1 MSPFMAPLETIR
13 DVRDTRGQELIIDP
27 ETGGRGRPSS
37 YRFPKVGLGWGLPF
51 AANYDEIEVGPLP
64 GSRTANHK
72 GLQTMKRAGLLL
84 FILSIALLDSSV
96 IEAADIDHG
105 RQLAR
110 RWCVSCHLVAGN
122 QCQTT
127 TEAPPFATVARK
139 PDFNVNR
146 LASFLLNP
154 YPRMPN
160 MSLTRPEAADI
171 AAYIGSLR
179 K

>member
-1 MSPFMAPLETIR
+1 MDCKA
-13 DVRDTRGQELIIDP
+13 ELMW
-27 ETGGRGRPSS
+27 ERQT
-37 YRFPKVGLGWGLPF
+37 
-51 AANYDEIEVGPLP
+51 
-64 GSRTANHK
+64 TK
-72 GLQTMKRAGLLL
+72 GDQMTKRASLLL
-84 FILSIALLDSSV
+84 FIFSIAVLESTAV
-96 IEAADIDHG
+96 MAADINHG

-110 RWCVSCHLVAGN
+110 RWCVSCHLVADN
-122 QCQTT
+122 QRKTT
-127 TEAPPFATVARK
+127 TEAPPFATIARR
-139 PDFNVNR
+139 PDFDVNR